1 MKTPSVFGRGGLDEL
16 TAVDFSPPLAWLLVS
31 PPRTPSSLAFSE
43 RARGWAVDLWLV
55 VAWAHYG
62 FVSFFFL
69 GTITGLSRTEAQRTI
84 FAGLAGR
91 QRMDNARMVAVFS
104 FLYFLKIKI
113 SKIYI
118 RFEIFQ
124 K

>member
-1 MKTPSVFGRGGLDEL
+1 MGCGPVVGGGLG
-16 TAVDFSPPLAWLLVS
+16 PLRVCLS
-31 PPRTPSSLAFSE
+31 
-43 RARGWAVDLWLV
+43 
-55 VAWAHYG
+55 
-62 FVSFFFL
+62 FFL

-124 K
+124 KYTPVALP